1 MTRRPLLPDL
11 ATSAQI
17 ILSLAVLVLCGLA
30 AGDCLTSLAPIA
42 HHEQWPPPGDKPA
55 ASEVFP

>member
-1 MTRRPLLPDL
+1 MTRRPILPDL

-30 AGDCLTSLAPIA
+30 AGDCLASPAPVA
-42 HHEQWPPPGDKPA
+42 HHDQWPPPGDKPA
-55 ASEVFP
+55 TSEVLP